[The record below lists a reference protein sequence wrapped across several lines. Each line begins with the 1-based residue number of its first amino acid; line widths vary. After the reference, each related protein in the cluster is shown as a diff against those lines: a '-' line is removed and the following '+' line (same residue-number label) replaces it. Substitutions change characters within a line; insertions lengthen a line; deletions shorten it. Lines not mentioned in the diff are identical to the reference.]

1 MMYASDPS
9 GPRDMLV
16 VDDDLRC
23 RRLLEEYLLSAGYE
37 VRTAADG
44 RSAIAM
50 AHEKVPD
57 VVFLDVMMPD
67 MTGLEVCRQLKTHP
81 RTRLCQVMMVT
92 ALSGTPHQ
100 VEGLDNGA
108 DDFVSKPV
116 RRDEFLA
123 KVRSL
128 VRARRLLFELEEARE
143 TLERHNQKLE
153 QLEALKETLTE
164 TLVHDLKNPLAAVIG
179 NLELLERKGD
189 ERTRDLVRRC
199 KTGASRLHRMILDL
213 LDVAHLEEGVL
224 PLGSEPV
231 DAVELARR
239 ACEEFETAAAQ
250 RDVRL
255 ALEAPE
261 GGCPVSGDASMLR
274 RVVDNLIANAL
285 EHSPPRTEVAV
296 RVERRDEGVELSVC
310 DQGSGVPE
318 AYREKIFEK
327 YARLELR
334 KTGVVGN
341 RGLGL
346 TFCRMAVEAH
356 GGTIWVEQAPGGG
369 ARFRAVLPAS
379 DPVGEPGGGE
389 AALMASR

>member
-1 MMYASDPS
+1 MIHASESS
-9 GPRDMLV
+9 GRPDMLV

-37 VRTAADG
+37 VRSAADG
-44 RSAIAM
+44 RSAVAM

-57 VVFLDVMMPD
+57 VLFLDVMMPD
-67 MTGLEVCRQLKTHP
+67 MTGLEVCRELKTHP

-128 VRARRLLFELEEARE
+128 LRARRLLIELEQARE
-143 TLERHNQKLE
+143 ILE
-153 QLEALKETLTE
+153 QHNRKLKELEALKESLTE

-213 LDVAHLEEGVL
+213 LDVARLEDGGL
-224 PLGSEPV
+224 PLRFEPV
-231 DAVELARR
+231 DAGELARR
-239 ACEEFETAAAQ
+239 ACEEFETPAEQ
-250 RDVRL
+250 RSVRL
-255 ALEAPE
+255 VLEAPE
-261 GGCPVSGDASMLR
+261 GGLPVSGDASMLR

-285 EHSPPRTEVAV
+285 EHSPAGTEVTV
-296 RVERRDEGVELSVC
+296 RVTRRDEGVELSVS
-310 DQGSGVPE
+310 DQGSGIPE

-334 KTGVVGN
+334 QAGVAGN

-346 TFCRMAVEAH
+346 TFCRMAIEAH
-356 GGTIWVEQAPGGG
+356 GGTIWVEPTPGGG
-369 ARFRAVLPAS
+369 ALFRAVLPAS
-379 DPVGEPGGGE
+379 DHVGEPAE
-389 AALMASR
+389 AALVGSR

>member
-1 MMYASDPS
+1 MKQPTDRNRP
-9 GPRDMLV
+9 PDMLV

-37 VRTAADG
+37 VRGAADG

-57 VVFLDVMMPD
+57 ILFLDVMMPD
-67 MTGLEVCRQLKTHP
+67 MTGLEVCRELKTHP

-92 ALSGTPHQ
+92 ALSGTSHQ

-128 VRARRLLFELEEARE
+128 LRARRLLVELEQARE
-143 TLERHNQKLE
+143 TLERHNHKLE

-189 ERTRDLVRRC
+189 DRTRELVRRC
-199 KTGASRLHRMILDL
+199 KTGATRLHRMILDL
-213 LDVAHLEEGVL
+213 LDVARLEEGAL
-224 PLGSEPV
+224 PLRPEPV
-231 DAVELARR
+231 DMAELARR
-239 ACEEFETAAAQ
+239 ACEELETPAAQ
-250 RDVRL
+250 RNVAL
-255 ALEAPE
+255 ALDVPE
-261 GGCPVSGDASMLR
+261 GGCPVHGDISMLR
-274 RVVDNLIANAL
+274 RVLDNLIANAL
-285 EHSPPRTEVAV
+285 DHAPANTEVTV
-296 RVERRDEGVELSVC
+296 RVAWRDEGVELSVR
-310 DQGSGVPE
+310 DHGGGIPE
-318 AYREKIFEK
+318 EYREKIFEK

-334 KTGVVGN
+334 QAGVAGN

-346 TFCRMAVEAH
+346 TFCRMAIEAH
-356 GGTIWVEQAPGGG
+356 GGTIWVEPAPGGG
-369 ARFRAVLPAS
+369 ALFRAVLPAS
-379 DPVGEPGGGE
+379 DRAGEPAE
-389 AALMASR
+389 PALAASR